1 MGVMSDD
8 NFEAFLGREAGRVNE
23 PPAEVPREEMWTAI
37 ASARAGARPQ
47 AVGAGAAAPVSIDGA
62 TERTSPRPRR
72 PMYANPWIGM
82 AATLLLGLGIGRY
95 MIAREMGTVPAV
107 DSLAVAASRATTGI
121 AAADSPAPLTAE
133 GVSAPGAPV
142 VSPMSAATRL
152 AAASRPGAGPVAAV
166 PAPPIRRD
174 GGSETYSVA
183 SQQHLSRA
191 EALVAVVSAMPADA
205 ALDSLTGRWARDVL
219 TNTRLLLDSPAGDDP
234 VRRRLLEDLETVLV
248 QLVQRSGRTVEDR
261 AMIDRTLQK
270 TQILT
275 RLRSGATGT

>member
-1 MGVMSDD
+1 MSDD
-8 NFEAFLGREAGRVNE
+8 NFKAFLEREAGRVNE
-23 PPAEVPREEMWTAI
+23 PPADVPREEMWAAI
-37 ASARAGARPQ
+37 ASARAGSRPQ
-47 AVGAGAAAPVSIDGA
+47 AGGAGAAVPVSVDGV
-62 TERTSPRPRR
+62 TGRSSPRPRR
-72 PMYANPWIGM
+72 PTYSNPWIGM

-121 AAADSPAPLTAE
+121 AAADSPRTDEDA
-133 GVSAPGAPV
+133 SAPGASV
-142 VSPMSAATRL
+142 VSPMSAATRFV
-152 AAASRPGAGPVAAV
+152 AASRSGAGPVAAV
-166 PAPPIRRD
+166 PAPSIRRD

-261 AMIDRTLQK
+261 AMIDRTLLK